1 VDISKEIEKLRKQ
14 IQKYDY
20 QYYVMAQPEISDYEY
35 DKLYQRLSQLESENP
50 QLITS
55 DSPTQ
60 RVSGEPT
67 KDFPNVRH
75 RSAMLSLANTY
86 SEQELVDFDR
96 KIRNG
101 LNADE
106 MYEYVAEL
114 KIDGL
119 AISLIYENGIF
130 VRGATRGDGVSGDDV
145 TSNLRTIRG
154 IPLRIYGKSE
164 IPEEFEIRGEV
175 YLSTK
180 AFRRVNSQ
188 REESGEPLF
197 ANPRNSAAGTL
208 KMQDA
213 RIVAE
218 RGLSI
223 FCYQM
228 IDLSTR
234 DQMKE
239 HWNNLNFLRNNN
251 FPVNEHTEKFK
262 NIDQVLAYCRK
273 WEINRHN
280 LPYEI
285 DGVVIKIN
293 RSDQQRRLGAT
304 AKTPRWAIA
313 YKFAPSSVE
322 TRIEKIVW
330 QVGRTGAVTPVAEL
344 KPVLLA
350 GTTVSRATL
359 HNPEEIERKDIRE
372 GDWVHIVK
380 GGDIIPKVIG
390 VQIVKRDKDSISY
403 NIPEFC
409 PACGTRLRKS
419 EDEAA
424 LRCDNFYCRAQ
435 VIRRIEHFASRTAMD
450 IEGLGTAIVELLVE
464 QKLIND
470 YGDLYSLKEDQI
482 SALEGMGE
490 LSAKNLISGISK
502 SKTQVLDRLIFGL
515 GIPFIGT
522 TAARTL
528 SDIFGDLDSL
538 ITADQSALED
548 IEGIG
553 PKMAISAVRFFQN
566 DQNRQIIEKLRTA
579 GVRFNN
585 AQGGTSK
592 IFTGKT
598 FVLTG
603 TLSSMSREEA
613 KNIILSNGG
622 KVSSSVSSK
631 TDYLLTGENAGS
643 KLNKAEKLKIPI
655 INENELFNMLNSG
668 NFV

>member
-1 VDISKEIEKLRKQ
+1 MDIRKEIEELRRQ
-14 IQKYDY
+14 IQQYDY

-35 DKLYQRLSQLESENP
+35 DQLYQRLGQLESENP

-60 RVSGEPT
+60 RVSGELT

-96 KIRNG
+96 KIREG

-106 MYEYVAEL
+106 NYEYVAEL

-119 AISLIYENGIF
+119 AISLIYEDGVF

-154 IPLRIYGKSE
+154 IPLRIYDKSE
-164 IPEEFEIRGEV
+164 IPAEFEIRGEV
-175 YLSTK
+175 YLSNN
-180 AFRRVNSQ
+180 AFNRVNSQ
-188 REESGEPLF
+188 REESGEALF

-228 IDLSTR
+228 IDLSNPNR
-234 DQMKE
+234 VQE

-251 FPVNEHTEKFK
+251 FPVNKHTEKFK
-262 NIDQVLAYCRK
+262 NIEQVLAYCQK
-273 WEINRHN
+273 WEINRNN

-293 RSDQQRRLGAT
+293 RSDQQKRLGAT

-313 YKFAPSSVE
+313 YKFAPSSIE

-330 QVGRTGAVTPVAEL
+330 QVGRTGAVTPIAEL

-372 GDWVHIVK
+372 GDWVYIVK
-380 GGDIIPKVIG
+380 GGDIIPKVVE
-390 VQIVKRDKDSISY
+390 VQRDKRDKESVSY
-403 NIPEFC
+403 KIPEFC
-409 PACGTRLRKS
+409 PVCETRLRKS

-424 LRCDNFYCRAQ
+424 LRCDNYYCRAQ
-435 VIRRIEHFASRTAMD
+435 VTRRIEHFSSRTAMD
-450 IEGLGTAIVELLVE
+450 IEGMGAAIVELLVE
-464 QKLIND
+464 KKLIGD
-470 YGDLYSLKEDQI
+470 YGDLYSLQEEQI
-482 SALEGMGE
+482 SSLEGMGE
-490 LSAKNLISGISK
+490 LSAKNLISGITK

-522 TAARTL
+522 TAARML
-528 SDIFGDLDSL
+528 SDIFGDLDKL
-538 ITADQSALED
+538 INADQSTLEE

-553 PKMAISAVRFFQN
+553 PKMAINASRFFQD

-579 GVRFNN
+579 GVSFKN
-585 AQGGTSK
+585 AQAGISK
-592 IFTGKT
+592 IFAGKT

-613 KNIILSNGG
+613 KKIILSNGG

-631 TDYLLTGENAGS
+631 TDFLLAGDNAGS
-643 KLNKAEKLKIPI
+643 KLSKSEKLNILI
-655 INENELFNMLNSG
+655 INENDFFNMLNSS